1 MPDMTTLVNFGA
13 AGAVIVTVGLFLAYL
28 RKTQAL
34 DREERESERGVL
46 VDLIKN
52 DLLHVGMS
60 LAETKEGLKEVK
72 EGLKEVVCE
81 LKRRN

>member
-1 MPDMTTLVNFGA
+1 MTTLVNLGA
-13 AGAVIVTVGLFLAYL
+13 AGAVIISLGLFLVHL

-34 DREERESERGVL
+34 DREERESERGL
-46 VDLIKN
+46 LIDLIKN
-52 DLLHVGMS
+52 DLGHVGIS

-81 LKRRN
+81 LRRRN